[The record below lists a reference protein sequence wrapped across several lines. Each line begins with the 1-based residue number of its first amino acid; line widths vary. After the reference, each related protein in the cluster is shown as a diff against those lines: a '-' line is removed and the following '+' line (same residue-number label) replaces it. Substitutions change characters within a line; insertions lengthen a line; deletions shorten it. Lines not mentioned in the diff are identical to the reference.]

1 MSMKDDLIRIL
12 GKENV
17 NDKSEILLQYAQD
30 SSLLPA
36 GMANIVVTPES
47 SVQVSA
53 VVKYANENNVPV
65 VPVSSKV
72 HFHGSTIPKQG
83 GIVMDFSKMNK
94 IIEIDV
100 FDRRVRIEPGVTWG
114 QLVSELDKQEM
125 RMIMP
130 LCPHKDRSVL
140 TDYLEREVPTNTVYE
155 YNEPL
160 QGFEVVWPNGDVFRG
175 GSASVHGFGQ
185 NSKATGS
192 NPSGPGLDFYR
203 LVQGAQ
209 GTMGVLTWS
218 NLKIEHKTRI
228 DKVLLAPFTNLARA
242 QEFLYRILPRR
253 IGEEVLL
260 LNNIDLATILADKWP
275 DDFETLRKTLP
286 PWTLVVVVC
295 GLVRR
300 PEEKVAYEMKFLK
313 EVMKNEFNDVS
324 LTETLPGFPGIGKKL
339 LPLLRNPW
347 PKEIYWK
354 DQWKGAFQSLFFICK
369 PKDTPGYIS
378 ELQNVAVKYGYK
390 PEDIGMYVQPI
401 EHNRACQ
408 MEFTFFYNAEDES
421 EKANIA
427 NLYKEAAVVLFNKGA
442 YFSRPYGVLAPMM
455 YDRAGSYT
463 SLLKRVKKIFDPNN
477 IMNPGNLCF

>member
-1 MSMKDDLIRIL
+1 MSMKDELVKIV

-17 NDKSEILLQYAQD
+17 SDAGDALLQFAQD
-30 SSLLPA
+30 LSLLPA
-36 GMANIVVTPES
+36 GMANIVVQPES
-47 SVQVSA
+47 SEQVSA
-53 VVKYANENNVPV
+53 VVKLANENNVPV

-83 GIVMDFSKMNK
+83 GIVMDLGKMNK

-100 FDRRVRIEPGVTWG
+100 FDRRIRIEPGVTWG
-114 QLVSELDKQEM
+114 QLVPELDKKEM
-125 RMIMP
+125 RMVMP

-160 QGFEVVWPNGDVFRG
+160 QSFEVVWPNGDIFRG
-175 GSASVHGFGQ
+175 GSASVPGYPQ
-185 NSKATGS
+185 SKSHGS

-209 GTMGVLTWS
+209 GTMGALTWS
-218 NLKIEHKTRI
+218 NIKIEHKPQI
-228 DKVLLAPFTNLARA
+228 DKVLFAPITDLARG

-260 LNNIDLATILADKWP
+260 LNNVDLATILADKWP

-286 PWTLVVVVC
+286 PWTLVVVIC
-295 GLVRR
+295 GLMRR
-300 PEEKVAYEMKFLK
+300 PEEKIAYEEKFLNQ
-313 EVMKNEFNDVS
+313 VMKNEFKDIA
-324 LTETLPGFPGIGKKL
+324 LTDNLPGFPGIGKKL

-347 PKEIYWK
+347 PKEVYWK
-354 DQWKGAFQSLFFICK
+354 NQWKGASQSLFFICK
-369 PKDTPGYIS
+369 PKDTLAYVNT
-378 ELQNVAVKYGYK
+378 LRAVAVKYGYK

-408 MEFTFFYNAEDES
+408 MEFTFFYNPEDAS

-427 NLYKEAAVVLFNKGA
+427 NLYKEAAAALISEGA
-442 YFSRPYGVLAPMM
+442 YFTRPYGVLAPMM
-455 YDRAGSYT
+455 YERAGSYT